1 MALPPKTI
9 ESIEQIAEKLE
20 RWANNR
26 KRHKMLCN
34 ALPGLGCRT
43 SLNEPLRGFGTIL
56 LKLKCW
62 RPEAAKEVE
71 KEHIRLLSAAKE
83 IDKKIVDGHRNFFF
97 LASTLQLC
105 ANLLVKKLRTVAEM
119 AREDLLLATEK
130 NNRRSKNKPK
140 KSGSINKRFSFRH
153 GQVLFDDHDL
163 NVGAGAALDI
173 IKALVKDF
181 GHVVS
186 FQKLDEN
193 SPKREASEKIRTAIG
208 RIRKTIKSA
217 MIPVV
222 IENRKAEGYIMLP
235 LTK

>member
-71 KEHIRLLSAAKE
+71 KEHIRLLLAAKE

-130 NNRRSKNKPK
+130 NKRRSKNKPK
-140 KSGSINKRFSFRH
+140 KSRAINKRFSFRH

-193 SPKREASEKIRTAIG
+193 SPKGEASEKIRTAIG